1 MASPAQQAPR
11 DTLTPSR
18 LDAFLGM
25 PVPNHDPPSSSLLDV
40 FKQPAGGR
48 SPNPAQPKHRRVS
61 KHNSNERSS
70 SPAGPEDQ
78 ETKHETPQADGISP
92 MKRAVRPG
100 GGNSLLRTTLPT
112 PRNVPTRV
120 IGSGPGSALR
130 ASLAMSPG
138 LWNPVRGGAP
148 LSATR
153 NDSDMG
159 MNDDDEEGDGSHDR
173 DSMLVFSSPQHPD
186 LTQQLGLAPGS
197 LLRSSG
203 FGFPTPG
210 NPFET
215 PLRARAHNAFVLST
229 GPQSKVLD
237 DHLWPS
243 SIRPTPLAG
252 MFTRRPS
259 EVDPE
264 SPVSLSQRSMPAAS
278 QKSVVGE
285 ELDEGVENVA
295 DTDKLS
301 PLVISTPLRRDWTSR
316 SPLRSTPLRSTPLWA
331 SRANVPAAICK
342 APKSTGHS
350 PSKSPLRSPR
360 SPGSMRPP
368 TVPSPLGKQRTD
380 KALGPRPLN
389 VNVPKV

>member
-1 MASPAQQAPR
+1 MASPAQQQAPR
-11 DTLTPSR
+11 DTLTPTR
-18 LDAFLGM
+18 LDSFLGM
-25 PVPNHDPPSSSLLDV
+25 PTPNSNDTPSSSLLDV
-40 FKQPAGGR
+40 FKQPAAGR
-48 SPNPAQPKHRRVS
+48 SPNSQAKRRRVS
-61 KHNSNERSS
+61 KHNTNQRSS
-70 SPAGPEDQ
+70 SPAGPED
-78 ETKHETPQADGISP
+78 EEPKHETPQADGISP

-112 PRNVPTRV
+112 PRNVPNRV
-120 IGSGPGSALR
+120 FASGPGSALR

-138 LWNPVRGGAP
+138 LLNPVRGGAP

-153 NDSDMG
+153 NDPDRG
-159 MNDDDEEGDGSHDR
+159 INDDDDDDEGDNSHDR

-229 GPQSKVLD
+229 GPQSEVLD
-237 DHLWPS
+237 DHMWPS

-252 MFTRRPS
+252 MSTRRPS
-259 EVDPE
+259 EVEPE

-278 QKSVVGE
+278 QKSGVDE
-285 ELDEGVENVA
+285 QDEGGA
-295 DTDKLS
+295 ARAAGTDNRLS
-301 PLVISTPLRRDWTSR
+301 PLIISTPLRRDWTSR

-342 APKSTGHS
+342 TPKSSGHS
-350 PSKSPLRSPR
+350 PSKSP
-360 SPGSMRPP
+360 
-368 TVPSPLGKQRTD
+368 
-380 KALGPRPLN
+380 
-389 VNVPKV
+389 